1 MMQAIIILYIGLACF
16 CILLSLQ
23 CKEFNKGGQFG
34 HSVLAKLYAVFLW
47 HAGHDQSCEIF
58 MFRKLDAIV

>member
-1 MMQAIIILYIGLACF
+1 MQAIIIITIIELAC
-16 CILLSLQ
+16 LLSLQ